1 MFHALVHDLV
11 RVPDVRFD
19 VQMDDIE
26 GLNRR
31 ALGESSAPR
40 LAVSKVSAST
50 LAYLL
55 DDYAV
60 LGAGA
65 ALGRGVGPLV
75 VTRPERGLSS
85 LASLSGKRVGVP
97 GLRTTAYLL
106 LSLFAPPDLDIVPM
120 RFEQIMPRVAAGELD
135 AGLIIHESRFT
146 YGDHGL
152 VALADVGEL
161 WENDTGLPLPLGL
174 IVARRELGPA
184 RALELEQAL
193 AESVRYARAHP
204 VESQEYIRAHAQEL
218 DPEVCRQHIALYV
231 NEQSIE
237 LGDEGRRAVETL
249 LARGADSGMLPR
261 ARQRPFIG

>member
-1 MFHALVHDLV
+1 MFHGLVHE
-11 RVPDVRFD
+11 RVSIDGVRFD

-31 ALGESSAPR
+31 ALGETSAPR
-40 LAVSKVSAST
+40 LTVSKVSASA
-50 LAYLL
+50 LAFLL

-60 LGAGA
+60 LGSGA

-75 VTRPERGLSS
+75 VTREGRGFGS
-85 LASLSGKRVGVP
+85 LADLSGKRIGVP

-106 LSLFAPPDLDIVPM
+106 LSLFAPTDLEIVPM

-146 YGDHGL
+146 YAEHGL
-152 VALADVGEL
+152 VSLADVGEL

-174 IVARRELGPA
+174 IVARRELGPTRVA
-184 RALELEQAL
+184 DLERAL
-193 AESVRYARAHP
+193 AESVRYAHAHP
-204 VESQEYIRAHAQEL
+204 NESAEYIRTHAQEM
-218 DPEVCRQHIALYV
+218 DPAVCKQHIALYV
-231 NEQSIE
+231 NDYSID

-249 LARGADSGMLPR
+249 LARGADRGMLPR
-261 ARQRPFIG
+261 VRTRPFIG